1 MYYLL
6 YFYNLLLKQLVK
18 HNQQAI
24 VIAITAT
31 DGSKNIFNTNDKQN
45 TTKLM
50 VLANDGMKWW
60 R

>member
-24 VIAITAT
+24 VIAIIAT
-31 DGSKNIFNTNDKQN
+31 DGCKNIFNTNDKQN

-50 VLANDGMKWW
+50 VLANDGIKWW